1 MKILLTAVNA
11 KYIHSNLAIYSLSSY
26 AEKML
31 SQDVALSVMPEIE
44 IAEYTINQPVSKII
58 TDIYRKKPDVLFL
71 SCYIWNRKEI
81 EEIAA
86 DMGKVR
92 PDMDIWLGGP
102 EVSFDSVEMLEQ
114 LTNVKGV
121 LRGEG
126 EDTFYNVVRAYAERG
141 GSPDERLYTMEGVTF
156 RDIKG
161 DIIVGPD
168 SRPLDLSQVPFPYE
182 TLEGFEHRIIYYES
196 SRGCPFRCS
205 YCLSSVEKT
214 LRFRDMELVKKELAY
229 FIERKVPQ
237 VKFIDRTFNCTHERA
252 TEIWR
257 YIREHDNGITNFHFE
272 IAGDLLKEEE
282 LELLRGMRPGQVQ
295 LEIGVQSTNE
305 ETLRE
310 IDRPMDF
317 AYLSRVVRSIKECN
331 NVHLHLDLIA
341 GLPFEDYESF
351 RKSFDDVFA
360 LRPHQLQLGFL
371 KVLKGSPME
380 KRCVSYGLKHTEL
393 PPYEVMETNWITYDD
408 LIKLKSV
415 EEMVEVYYNSGQ
427 FVNTIELL
435 IRDMESPFV
444 FFEKLAQWYE
454 TQGSEMLNFS
464 RNQRYEMLLD
474 FASGL
479 ENADPE
485 KVKAAMT
492 FDYYMRENAKNR
504 PQFLG
509 EENVS
514 KAFSKE
520 FYSRE
525 ARRHRFLKGGRL
537 DTDDPRL
544 LRKLTHIERYGDRY
558 YLFDYSHRS
567 PMDGNARVVEIED
580 IEKSQ

>member
-1 MKILLTAVNA
+1 
-11 KYIHSNLAIYSLSSY
+11 
-26 AEKML
+26 
-31 SQDVALSVMPEIE
+31 
-44 IAEYTINQPVSKII
+44 
-58 TDIYRKKPDVLFL
+58 
-71 SCYIWNRKEI
+71 
-81 EEIAA
+81 
-86 DMGKVR
+86 
-92 PDMDIWLGGP
+92 
-102 EVSFDSVEMLEQ
+102 
-114 LTNVKGV
+114 
-121 LRGEG
+121 
-126 EDTFYNVVRAYAERG
+126 
-141 GSPDERLYTMEGVTF
+141 
-156 RDIKG
+156 
-161 DIIVGPD
+161 
-168 SRPLDLSQVPFPYE
+168 
-182 TLEGFEHRIIYYES
+182 
-196 SRGCPFRCS
+196 
-205 YCLSSVEKT
+205 
-214 LRFRDMELVKKELAY
+214 
-229 FIERKVPQ
+229 
-237 VKFIDRTFNCTHERA
+237 
-252 TEIWR
+252 
-257 YIREHDNGITNFHFE
+257 
-272 IAGDLLKEEE
+272 
-282 LELLRGMRPGQVQ
+282 
-295 LEIGVQSTNE
+295 
-305 ETLRE
+305 
-310 IDRPMDF
+310 MDF

-580 IEKSQ
+580 IEKGLSH